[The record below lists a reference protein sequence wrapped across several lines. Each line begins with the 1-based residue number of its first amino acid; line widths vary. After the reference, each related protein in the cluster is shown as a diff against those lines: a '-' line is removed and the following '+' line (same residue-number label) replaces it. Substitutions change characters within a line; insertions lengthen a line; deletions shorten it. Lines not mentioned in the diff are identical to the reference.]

1 MKIKDVVASVRK
13 YIEEY
18 YLFFLAILLF
28 VEAALDN
35 PLVSKIL
42 EKTSWYKQWFG
53 EQSLEETLM
62 AATLLSITLGIYLN
76 GRKLD
81 DLHASVVSEAKTFGL
96 YLPAVQKYQ
105 QRDESF
111 SQIAEKVLVEQRRV
125 IGRLAK
131 GVFSVQLELMERMQE
146 AFMEVFRDRMDA
158 ASYDD
163 LELWRHIDR
172 QAGHVADADGKVFD
186 SDVGRKYYKKI
197 LDLKEL
203 HKTVVTRVLVLERG
217 EAQDDIETVARVVKQ
232 HVDDGIGVALAFVEN
247 LHASTSE
254 WFNTAELATDRPR
267 RDFAIFDRERAVTFF
282 RKNATPQR
290 FEAVVNLDGWAE
302 LIGWQREAH
311 KTLLVASVFATQH
324 FYERIFKETSFKQGG
339 RLRTIEPFYDQ
350 REAQDFRLV
359 IDHIRSESLP
369 AAGAAGESPNEWEQ
383 MFSVT
388 LSDAEYGGRLTDEE
402 RLRLVKAK
410 IEKSVAVSR
419 KFRDNVYPF
428 GKLLASARR
437 DANRS

>member
-1 MKIKDVVASVRK
+1 MKPPRVGRGRAPARAAP
-13 YIEEY
+13 EY
-18 YLFFLAILLF
+18 LLIYS
-28 VEAALDN
+28 AGRAWN
-35 PLVSKIL
+35 
-42 EKTSWYKQWFG
+42 KQWFG

-232 HVDDGIGVALAFVEN
+232 HV
-247 LHASTSE
+247 
-254 WFNTAELATDRPR
+254 
-267 RDFAIFDRERAVTFF
+267 
-282 RKNATPQR
+282 
-290 FEAVVNLDGWAE
+290 
-302 LIGWQREAH
+302 
-311 KTLLVASVFATQH
+311 
-324 FYERIFKETSFKQGG
+324 
-339 RLRTIEPFYDQ
+339 
-350 REAQDFRLV
+350 
-359 IDHIRSESLP
+359 
-369 AAGAAGESPNEWEQ
+369 
-383 MFSVT
+383 
-388 LSDAEYGGRLTDEE
+388 
-402 RLRLVKAK
+402 
-410 IEKSVAVSR
+410 
-419 KFRDNVYPF
+419 
-428 GKLLASARR
+428 
-437 DANRS
+437 